1 MMILSPTNQPP
12 TRAILITV
20 IVVRNT
26 TGRRSIVL
34 GSCVRAYIPK
44 LSVPFEHVA
53 TGKEASIGTAGCAT
67 YAMLCYAMPCRCW
80 CQCLQMAGQRV
91 FVGGR
96 IHEEMDLTRTT
107 PPGLDIGEVGILC
120 TVHCI
125 RLLGNHLS
133 LSLSLTH
140 THT

>member
-67 YAMLCYAMPCRCW
+67 YAMLCYALPMLVP
-80 CQCLQMAGQRV
+80 MSAN
-91 FVGGR
+91 GGAASVR
-96 IHEEMDLTRTT
+96 WRQNPRRNGSHSHNA
-107 PPGLDIGEVGILC
+107 PGAR
-120 TVHCI
+120 HW
-125 RLLGNHLS
+125 
-133 LSLSLTH
+133 
-140 THT
+140 